1 MLLTQC
7 PACQTAFRLTLDDL
21 AIAAGQVQCGHCQH
35 IFSAL
40 EQGAQQSEPGEE
52 PVHES
57 VVGEDIFTEINL
69 DEESLAEIKLEE
81 GSIAE
86 QDFDEVL
93 AAIET
98 QFPAVA
104 DPSDSLAA
112 QEHLD
117 SGESDPAQDR
127 EADLQSAQAKDF
139 LVTRNRLVGG
149 LLVLLLLVQLAMI
162 FSENLLAHRYIRSG
176 LEGSCQ
182 ILGCEIPTLIEL
194 GSLAI
199 EQSEMTLPDSQQQR
213 RITAVLHNSADI
225 AQPLP
230 NVLLELTD
238 HSGAII
244 ASRLFQPDDYLKESP
259 GTGFVEAGDRLPLSL
274 QVLLAQSN
282 SAVLGYRLQLML
294 PR

>member
-112 QEHLD
+112 QEYLD

-127 EADLQSAQAKDF
+127 
-139 LVTRNRLVGG
+139 G
-149 LLVLLLLVQLAMI
+149 
-162 FSENLLAHRYIRSG
+162 SG
-176 LEGSCQ
+176 
-182 ILGCEIPTLIEL
+182 
-194 GSLAI
+194 
-199 EQSEMTLPDSQQQR
+199 
-213 RITAVLHNSADI
+213 
-225 AQPLP
+225 
-230 NVLLELTD
+230 
-238 HSGAII
+238 
-244 ASRLFQPDDYLKESP
+244 
-259 GTGFVEAGDRLPLSL
+259 
-274 QVLLAQSN
+274 
-282 SAVLGYRLQLML
+282 
-294 PR
+294 